1 MRIIFS
7 TKGFF
12 PFFPGPDVLKLPP
25 GLLSM
30 IMSMTLF
37 LVLVLTTLLP
47 PCSRG
52 LMRTLFPSLFPSLSD
67 NPNAQPDYGPL
78 VPSIAREFYLLDFS
92 VSPRPL
98 GFGFLG

>member
-1 MRIIFS
+1 
-7 TKGFF
+7 
-12 PFFPGPDVLKLPP
+12 
-25 GLLSM
+25 
-30 IMSMTLF
+30 MTLF

-78 VPSIAREFYLLDFS
+78 VPSIAREFYLLSLNMVDYS
-92 VSPRPL
+92 MS
-98 GFGFLG
+98 FLLLSS